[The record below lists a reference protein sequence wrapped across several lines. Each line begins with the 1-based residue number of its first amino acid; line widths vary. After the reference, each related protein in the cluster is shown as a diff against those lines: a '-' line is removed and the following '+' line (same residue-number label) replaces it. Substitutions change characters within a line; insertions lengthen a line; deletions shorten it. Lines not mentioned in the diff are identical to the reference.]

1 MSLREAPEIFVVGE
15 QVILRN
21 DRKDREVEVIAVMDD
36 EVVVVSDKGEQ
47 MIFKS
52 RSSDWRHVAV
62 DEEDSQGP
70 PTFIL
75 HRKPVKGRSFRPKRK
90 VESQLLPPPTGGR
103 QGLDRYGYGYG
114 SGSGSVKNF
123 FGILFDFLFTWMR

>member
-1 MSLREAPEIFVVGE
+1 MALREAPEIFVVGE

-21 DRKDREVEVIAVMDD
+21 DRKDREVEVTVVVGD
-36 EVVVVSDKGEQ
+36 EVTVISDKGEQ

-62 DEEDSQGP
+62 GEEDSQGS

-75 HRKPVKGRSFRPKRK
+75 HRKPVRVRSFRPKRE
-90 VESQLLPPPTGGR
+90 VESLLPPPTGGIYGNGNGSNSGDS
-103 QGLDRYGYGYG
+103 GLL
-114 SGSGSVKNF
+114 
-123 FGILFDFLFTWMR
+123 GILFDFLFNWMR